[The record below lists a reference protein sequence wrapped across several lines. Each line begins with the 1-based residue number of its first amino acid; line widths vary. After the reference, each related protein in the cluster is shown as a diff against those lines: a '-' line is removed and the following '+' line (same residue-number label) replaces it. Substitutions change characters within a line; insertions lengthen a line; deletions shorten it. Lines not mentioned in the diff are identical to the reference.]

1 MKGRNIFGE
10 GKYISLPSRRKS
22 EKENEEN
29 IWRKNFLFFGGEGN
43 GDGKRGNF
51 LEKENVMMTDTHTV
65 NFEDGARILD
75 SEFAIIIIFPKQ

>member
-1 MKGRNIFGE
+1 MNIFGE

-29 IWRKNFLFFGGEGN
+29 IWRRNFLFFGGEEN

-65 NFEDGARILD
+65 ILKMGL
-75 SEFAIIIIFPKQ
+75 EL